1 MQREQNNKAEHY
13 RKEANRYAELART
26 AQPGFLSE
34 LYRKTAVRY
43 VLMADDLEKWPDP
56 LRSVSC
62 QVDSLWV
69 RAEHFLTEAGQ
80 AS

>member
-1 MQREQNNKAEHY
+1 MQRQQNKAEHY
-13 RKEANRYAELART
+13 RKEANRYADLART

-43 VLMADDLEKWPDP
+43 VLMADDLERWPDP
-56 LRSVSC
+56 LRSVSS
-62 QVDSLWV
+62 QVDTLWE
-69 RAEHFLTEAGQ
+69 RAERFLAETQQ